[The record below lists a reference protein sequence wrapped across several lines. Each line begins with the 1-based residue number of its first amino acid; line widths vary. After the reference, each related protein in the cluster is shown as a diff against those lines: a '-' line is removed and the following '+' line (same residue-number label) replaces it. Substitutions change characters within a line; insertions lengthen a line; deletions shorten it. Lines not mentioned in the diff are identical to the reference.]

1 MAPEQAG
8 DENSEQQDDECQDNE
23 QRDHSASF
31 CRVQVTPVSPRGM
44 PSRAATTPVGQSI
57 HMVSTTDLTDLFLPE
72 PEPRAVRYT
81 VISVDDHV
89 VEPAHMFEGRV
100 PADLAAKAPRIVET
114 DEGHQVWEFE
124 GQRYTQV
131 GMNAV
136 AGRRPDSYSLEP
148 FRFDQMRPG
157 CYDAEAR
164 VKDMDINGVW
174 ASVNF
179 PSQITGFCGRV
190 FFDAPDRELGLACI
204 RAWNDWL
211 FEEWHAPHPDRIVP
225 LGDLLSGRSRTRPCK
240 RSGATP
246 NAASP
251 PSRFPNVRTR
261 SACLRSG
268 SATTG
273 IPIIRA
279 VVETDTVVSLHVGS
293 SGLEVG
299 PPGGA
304 PLQIGATLFGQ
315 LSLTACAEWLWSE
328 YPVRHPDLKIA
339 MSEGGIGW
347 VAMLHDRLENMVD
360 RSGYGKGWEMR
371 PAEVLRRNFWFCTL
385 DDPSTIDTRHTIGV
399 ENVMVEVD
407 YPHGDGTWPDTQQV
421 IEDCWGHIPAEELRA
436 MCCENAAALYRH
448 PLPDPVLPS

>member
-1 MAPEQAG
+1 MTALDTA
-8 DENSEQQDDECQDNE
+8 
-23 QRDHSASF
+23 
-31 CRVQVTPVSPRGM
+31 
-44 PSRAATTPVGQSI
+44 
-57 HMVSTTDLTDLFLPE
+57 LFLPD
-72 PEPRAVRYT
+72 PEPRTVRYT

-89 VEPAHMFEGRV
+89 VEPAHTFEGRL
-100 PADLAAKAPRIVET
+100 PAALQDRAPRIVET
-114 DEGHQVWEFE
+114 AQGHQVWEFE
-124 GQRYTQV
+124 GERYTQV

-136 AGRRPDSYSLEP
+136 AGRRPETFGLEP

-157 CYDAEAR
+157 CYDVAAR

-174 ASVNF
+174 ASLNF

-190 FFDAPDRELGLACI
+190 FFACPDRELGLACV

-211 FEEWHAPHPDRIVP
+211 FEEWYQAYPERIVP
-225 LGDLLSGRSRTRPCK
+225 LGITYLAEPGLAAEEIRR
-240 RSGATP
+240 
-246 NAASP
+246 NAARGFTSVTLP
-251 PSRFPNVRTR
+251 ERPHEVGLPSLWDR
-261 SACLRSG
+261 AHWD
-268 SATTG
+268 
-273 IPIIRA
+273 PIIRA

-293 SGLEVG
+293 SGIEIG

-315 LSLTACAEWLWSE
+315 RSLTAATEWLWSE
-328 YPVRHPDLKIA
+328 YPLRQPSLKIA

-347 VAMLHDRLENMVD
+347 VAMLLDRLDNMVD
-360 RSGYGKGWEMR
+360 RSGYGKGWALR

-421 IEDCWGHIPAEELRA
+421 IEDCWGHIPDDELRA
-436 MCCENAAALYRH
+436 MCSLNAAALYRH
-448 PLPDPVLPS
+448 PLPDRVLPRSAT